1 LKSGDSKTVVHAYPA
16 DFADDTLAGET
27 VNIEATIKTVRA
39 VTLPALDDEFAK
51 TAGKYESLDA
61 LRDVLSKDI
70 EARARADYDDEYF
83 AQLVDKI
90 KEDAT
95 IKYAQQSLNHEA
107 EHVVD
112 DLRQRLAQQGLDLE
126 TYYKMRNTEAAKF
139 FEEEAKPVAKKR
151 LERSLILD
159 EISRQEKIEVDNES
173 LDQEFN
179 NTLVDMQMQGVNINK
194 IRGGKQGQQRVAE
207 AVAME
212 SANRLLTRR
221 TLDTLKSIATGEYK
235 PETSIPDENEEKTEE
250 AVNVPASGDVQDSK
264 ASEDAAV
271 PSDESMGKAKKS
283 AASKKSSAVGK
294 SKSTSKK
301 STIKK

>member
-1 LKSGDSKTVVHAYPA
+1 MPGPIMMMNTLLNWWIKSRK
-16 DFADDTLAGET
+16 
-27 VNIEATIKTVRA
+27 
-39 VTLPALDDEFAK
+39 
-51 TAGKYESLDA
+51 
-61 LRDVLSKDI
+61 
-70 EARARADYDDEYF
+70 
-83 AQLVDKI
+83 
-90 KEDAT
+90 DAT

-126 TYYKMRNTEAAKF
+126 TYYKMRNTDAAKF

-159 EISRQEKIEVDNES
+159 EISRQEKIEVDNKS

-179 NTLVDMQMQGVNINK
+179 NTLVDMQMQGVNMNK

-221 TLDTLKSIATGEYK
+221 TLDRLKLS
-235 PETSIPDENEEKTEE
+235 PP
-250 AVNVPASGDVQDSK
+250 VNISRSTQSLPMAKASPRKQPSESEPGDVQ
-264 ASEDAAV
+264 EL
-271 PSDESMGKAKKS
+271 KS
-283 AASKKSSAVGK
+283 L
-294 SKSTSKK
+294 
-301 STIKK
+301 